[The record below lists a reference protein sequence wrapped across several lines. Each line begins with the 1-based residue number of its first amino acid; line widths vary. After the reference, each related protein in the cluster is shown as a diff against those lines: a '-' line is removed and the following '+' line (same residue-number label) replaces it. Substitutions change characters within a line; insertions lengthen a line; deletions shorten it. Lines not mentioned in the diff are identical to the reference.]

1 MGFLEGFWVFFGGLF
16 VSIRV
21 LLSVS
26 ITGDDKHLSTFF
38 FFPFLHCRNPPALPF
53 PSIESRG
60 ITGYQ
65 EERAAVSLGCAEHS

>member
-38 FFPFLHCRNPPALPF
+38 FFSHFCTAGTLLHCLSQA
-53 PSIESRG
+53 SKA
-60 ITGYQ
+60 
-65 EERAAVSLGCAEHS
+65 EE

>member
-1 MGFLEGFWVFFGGLF
+1 MWVFWRDFGFFFGGLF

-38 FFPFLHCRNPPALPF
+38 FFPISALQEPSCIAF
-53 PSIESRG
+53 PK
-60 ITGYQ
+60 
-65 EERAAVSLGCAEHS
+65 H